1 MENKANDTNKEKEKE
16 RKIAEIEKQIW
27 KVWDILRKEG
37 LGTEDTPILLLLLS
51 LYKEGKLEE
60 FLGLTGKLDDN
71 KEKK

>member
-60 FLGLTGKLDDN
+60 FLEQMGKDDDRI
-71 KEKK
+71 EEG

>member
-1 MENKANDTNKEKEKE
+1 MENKEKDKDKEKEKE

-37 LGTEDTPILLLLLS
+37 LGTEDSPILLLLLS

-60 FLGLTGKLDDN
+60 FLEQMGKDDDD
-71 KEKK
+71 KENE

>member
-60 FLGLTGKLDDN
+60 FLEQIGKDDDRI
-71 KEKK
+71 EEG